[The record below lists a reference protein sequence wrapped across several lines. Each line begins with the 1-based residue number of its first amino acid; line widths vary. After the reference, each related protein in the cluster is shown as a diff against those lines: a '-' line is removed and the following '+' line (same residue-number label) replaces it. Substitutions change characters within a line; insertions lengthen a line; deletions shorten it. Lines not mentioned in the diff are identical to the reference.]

1 MKKSFTKSSIPAT
14 ILKQCVDIYLPF
26 LKNAINKMFLDNYFP
41 NELKKVEI
49 LPVYKREDP
58 LKKENYRPVSLL
70 RYVSKIF
77 ARLIFK

>member
-1 MKKSFTKSSIPAT
+1 
-14 ILKQCVDIYLPF
+14 
-26 LKNAINKMFLDNYFP
+26 MFLDNYFP
-41 NELKKVEI
+41 NELKKAEI